1 MYSLRWTKWKDIDQE
16 DKEELRNDYFNMS
29 QKDFYRKWDRQQGSF
44 IRFFW
49 RKKTYTFSVNEDSI
63 RDWAEMTVRD
73 FCDRHHITNK
83 TAYSLLSGYP
93 SNINS
98 ARRRNEMIVK
108 ELWLDAI
115 QGMIDTHW
123 YIKAADILW
132 VAKWFLYTTFNR
144 LYETYTTNN
153 KHQVKL

>member
-73 FCDRHHITNK
+73 FCDKHHITNK

-98 ARRRNEMIVK
+98 KRRQNERAMAQFWYEWIKNMILESGVK
-108 ELWLDAI
+108 VTIETTWISRSYIYTNFKKWL
-115 QGMIDTHW
+115 
-123 YIKAADILW
+123 L
-132 VAKWFLYTTFNR
+132 KWKTS
-144 LYETYTTNN
+144 
-153 KHQVKL
+153 